1 MWLNVCYLESVIV
14 LLLQAMKT
22 YHAYQS
28 DSKSAEAKLNAVET
42 QKAKLEQQ
50 LAGKNLTSNRKL
62 KAFYRQTEKVFIQQY
77 GL

>member
-1 MWLNVCYLESVIV
+1 
-14 LLLQAMKT
+14 MKT